1 MYLCMIPNDTPYR
14 TKMKKPSVKLT
25 PEQVQFLKAFKQQG
39 KRSLREIN
47 RANILLLL
55 DKGKKAIE
63 IADFLDVGRNTVSRT
78 KHNFLRGGLTA
89 ALEEDARPGQ
99 PRKYKPR
106 QEAEIIA
113 LACSDPPEGRERWT
127 LELLTRESKKRPG
140 LETINRESIRL
151 MLKKTNVN
159 LG

>member
-1 MYLCMIPNDTPYR
+1 MKR
-14 TKMKKPSVKLT
+14 TRVNLT
-25 PEQVQFLKAFKQQG
+25 QQQVNFLKEFKQQ
-39 KRSLREIN
+39 KNRSLREIN

-55 DKGKKAIE
+55 HRGKQAKE
-63 IADFLDVGRNTVSRT
+63 ITDFLDVGRNTVSRT
-78 KHNFLRGGLTA
+78 KQKFIREGIEA
-89 ALEEDARPGQ
+89 ALEEEFRPGQ
-99 PRKYKPR
+99 PKKYKQR

-127 LELLTRESKKRPG
+127 LQLLTKQASKKRG

-151 MLKKTNVN
+151 ILKKNHVS